1 MAMFGATGG
10 ASAAPTKGRKC
21 CAGFCRKQSRA
32 GVHRAA
38 ITKSRKRRAEFKIGK
53 AFNKAKALVKIAVF
67 SNLIQVYKGRR
78 SVCSAGMPVIL

>member
-21 CAGFCRKQSRA
+21 CAELCRKQSRA

-38 ITKSRKRRAEFKIGK
+38 ITKSKKRRAEFKTGK
-53 AFNKAKALVKIAVF
+53 AFNKVKVLAE
-67 SNLIQVYKGRR
+67 SQ
-78 SVCSAGMPVIL
+78 